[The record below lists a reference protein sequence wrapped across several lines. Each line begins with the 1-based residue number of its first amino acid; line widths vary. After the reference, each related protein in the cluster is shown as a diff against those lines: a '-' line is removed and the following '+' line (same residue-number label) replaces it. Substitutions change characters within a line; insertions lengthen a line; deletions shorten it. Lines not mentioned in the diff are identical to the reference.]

1 MGRAFEVRKKSMM
14 KTANEKSKLYAR
26 YGKEIYMAA
35 KNGLPDPEL
44 NQNLKRVIEKAKKEQ
59 VPADVIKRN
68 IDKAAGA
75 GGENY
80 SSVRYEGFGP
90 CNTLFIV
97 DCLTDNVNRTISE
110 VRNCFTKSNSKLGV
124 SGSVMHN
131 FTYNAVFSFAGDN
144 EEEILELMIMN
155 DCEVSDIELEDG
167 MISIY
172 AESSEYFKIKS
183 ALTEN
188 YPDLELEVDE
198 ITFIP
203 TTYQVVEGEDELKNF
218 EKLVSML
225 DDVDDVQNVYH
236 NAQVNEE

>member
-14 KTANEKSKLYAR
+14 KTANEKSKVYAR
-26 YGKEIYMAA
+26 YGKEIYVAA

-44 NQNLKRVIEKAKKEQ
+44 NLNLKRVIEKAKREQ

-68 IDKAAGA
+68 IEKAAGA
-75 GGENY
+75 GGENN

-131 FTYNAVFSFAGDN
+131 FTYNAVFSFKGEN

-155 DCEVSDIELEDG
+155 DCEVTDIELEDG

-172 AESSEYFKIKS
+172 AESNEYFKIKT

-188 YPDLELEVDE
+188 YPDIELEVDE

-203 TTYQVVEGEDELKNF
+203 TTYQQVTGEDEVKNF
-218 EKLVSML
+218 EKLINML

-236 NAQVNEE
+236 NGQLEE